1 MITEN
6 QLKQDCTPELI
17 KKMVELAEGFDIK
30 FILCFDDNS
39 ESRNRLVFSDN
50 ITDGVEIYDSL
61 FFPLLIHRAVEG
73 WNIIISNSPYC
84 NAIDINCEA
93 VIYRTKNNLHDMM
106 GAEEKEYLFK
116 NYSPSS
122 LTHAECAMLHCLQEV
137 LK

>member
-1 MITEN
+1 MKTEQ
-6 QLKQDCTPELI
+6 QLKANCTPELI
-17 KKMVELAEGFDIK
+17 KKMVELAEGFECAMEDPNYLAIYFK
-30 FILCFDDNS
+30 GKEVIIDS
-39 ESRNRLVFSDN
+39 PLVFS
-50 ITDGVEIYDSL
+50 T
-61 FFPLLIHRAVEG
+61 LIHRAVEG

-116 NYSPSS
+116 DYSPSS
-122 LTHAECAMLHCLQEV
+122 LTHAESAMLHCLIEV

>member
-1 MITEN
+1 MITEQ
-6 QLKQDCTPELI
+6 QLKADCTPELI
-17 KKMVELAEGFDIK
+17 KKMVELAEGFEVD
-30 FILCFDDNS
+30 
-39 ESRNRLVFSDN
+39 
-50 ITDGVEIYDSL
+50 TDGVFYNGIILPNGTEVDFDIQHELL
-61 FFPLLIHRAVEG
+61 FSLLIHRAVEG

-106 GAEEKEYLFK
+106 GAEEREYLFK

-137 LK
+137 IK